1 MSYELK
7 SVYLDDIL
15 NSMSEQQSIFSA
27 LADPH
32 RRTIINLLKEGEKS
46 VSELSDH
53 FDFSGATLS
62 HHLNVLKSA
71 ELVRVRKDKQKRIY
85 TLNMSVVEEMLLLVK
100 QLFY

>member
-1 MSYELK
+1 
-7 SVYLDDIL
+7 
-15 NSMSEQQSIFSA
+15 MSEQQSIFSA